1 MRWMWLALVGIGCGN
16 KPCEPEPFEGTMF
29 ITSSA
34 SEFSVAGSV
43 RWPASI
49 PEGLRV
55 QFGLEWADGT
65 GELGAISDSG
75 LLDSNYTCG
84 TGTTFK
90 MKGITPDEYRVK
102 VTLHDDSEDGDSGD
116 YAIFAEGLSDAIVI
130 DQNVTGVVVNIDG

>member
-1 MRWMWLALVGIGCGN
+1 MRWMWLALGLVGCGN

-34 SEFSVAGSV
+34 SEFSVSGRV
-43 RWPASI
+43 EWPASV

-65 GELGAISDSG
+65 GELGAISDDG
-75 LLDSNYTCG
+75 LLDANESCG

-90 MKGITPDEYRVK
+90 MKGIVPDEYRVK
-102 VTLHDDSEDGDSGD
+102 VTLQDDSSGSDSGAFD
-116 YAIFAEGLSDAIVI
+116 TFAVGFSEPIVI
-130 DQNVTGVVVNIDG
+130 DRDVTGVVVTLEP